1 MTSLSAA
8 FKLSKEEVRNARPPG
23 TATLVE
29 HLEWTASQTNR
40 DEIRLVPQPTSD
52 PADPLNLPKW
62 RKLVML
68 AVMSI
73 HPFVVNFTASSISS
87 ALPIYASTPV
97 LGLPP
102 KKFSQLTYFIAV
114 NVFMLGAANLWW
126 VPLANTFGRRPV
138 ILASLLLLVFSSMW
152 AGLATSFD
160 SLLAARIFMGI
171 GGAPADAVS
180 PDVVGEIFFVHE
192 RGRAMAIYTSF
203 LAFGSLV
210 GATCGGYI
218 VGPMGLSWLH
228 WMNVVLSAISF
239 ALCLV
244 FQAETLYERPQTSY
258 TSDNDVSNKVTA
270 ETKESVVVA
279 DSVAPSTY
287 PSYSYLRSLRLITYQ
302 PGIGTKF
309 LAPYKVLRLP
319 GVWLVS
325 GWYAGLVGLIVTM
338 SAVAPQFV
346 AKPPYLWGN
355 GVGLINIGGI
365 IGTILGGVYTYFV
378 ADFTTKR
385 LAKKDHHGFSE
396 PESRLVTALPALFA
410 ATIGSFIFGF
420 VAQNPSPK
428 GWVGL
433 QFGLGLV
440 AFGLMQ
446 APSVG
451 FNYIIEAYG
460 SLAGDCFVAITSTRA
475 VVSFAWTFFVGE
487 WVTHAGAAEP
497 FGIFGMLMGI
507 FGLLTIP
514 MLIWGKRL
522 RIWTAKWVP
531 QGRPI

>member
-1 MTSLSAA
+1 MTSFSAA

-29 HLEWTASQTNR
+29 HLEWTASQTNK

-68 AVMSI
+68 AVMSM
-73 HPFVVNFTASSISS
+73 HPFVVNFTSASISS
-87 ALPIYASTPV
+87 AFPVYASTPV
-97 LGLPP
+97 FGLPP
-102 KKFSQLTYFIAV
+102 KRFSELTYLVAV
-114 NVFMLGAANLWW
+114 NVLMLGAANLWW

-138 ILASLLLLVFSSMW
+138 TLASLLLLVFSSMW
-152 AGLATSFD
+152 GGLATSFN
-160 SLLAARIFMGI
+160 SLLVARIFMGI

-180 PDVVGEIFFVHE
+180 PDVVGEIFFVHQ

-203 LAFGSLV
+203 LTLGSLV
-210 GATCGGYI
+210 GGACGGYI
-218 VGPMGLSWLH
+218 VASMGLDWLH
-228 WMNVVLSAISF
+228 WINVVLSAINF
-239 ALCLV
+239 VLCLV
-244 FQAETLYERPQTSY
+244 FQAETLYERPQSSY
-258 TSDNDVSNKVTA
+258 TSDDDVLNKATVD
-270 ETKESVVVA
+270 TKESVAVA
-279 DSVAPSTY
+279 DSVAPSAY
-287 PSYSYLRSLRLITYQ
+287 PSYSYLRSLKLITYQ
-302 PGIGTKF
+302 PGIGAKL

-319 GVWLVS
+319 GVWLIS
-325 GWYAGLVGLIVTM
+325 AWYAGLVGLIVTL
-338 SAVAPQFV
+338 STVAPQIV
-346 AKPPYLWGN
+346 AQPPYLWGK

-365 IGTILGGVYTYFV
+365 IGAILGCIYTYLV
-378 ADFTTKR
+378 ADFATKR
-385 LAKKDHHGFSE
+385 LAKKDLHGFSE
-396 PESRLVTALPALFA
+396 PESRLVTALPALFT
-410 ATIGSFIFGF
+410 ATIGSLIFGF
-420 VAQNPSPK
+420 VAQNPSST

-433 QFGLGLV
+433 QFGIGLV

-460 SLAGDCFVAITSTRA
+460 TLAGDCFVAITSARA
-475 VVSFAWTFFVGE
+475 VISFAWTFFVGE
-487 WVTHAGAAEP
+487 WVTHDGPAEP
-497 FGIFGMLMGI
+497 FGIFAMLMGI

-531 QGRPI
+531 H